1 MSTAYEFLL
10 DYIVSTTDLDPALVS
25 AREDAAE
32 FSLPV
37 PDEATGQ
44 LLSTLAAT
52 TNGDGSTG
60 AIAITPAAGLVG
72 LYLLRGLAEGT
83 TLTCIDPESE
93 HQRQAKALFREA
105 GYSPS
110 RVRFLLSRP
119 LDVMNRLATDSYQLV
134 FAQVSPMD
142 FRALIDAAWPLL
154 RPGGTLVLA
163 DALLDGTIADETRR
177 DRDTLAAREAD
188 ELLRGLEGALLA
200 RLPLGAGV
208 TLVTKRAQAS

>member
-1 MSTAYEFLL
+1 MSNAFEYLRTYVE
-10 DYIVSTTDLDPALVS
+10 STTDTDPAVAH

-37 PDEATGQ
+37 PDEMTGQ
-44 LLSTLAAT
+44 LLTMLAAT
-52 TNGDGSTG
+52 TNGAGSTG

-72 LYLLRGLAEGT
+72 LYMLRGLSEGT

-119 LDVMNRLATDSYQLV
+119 LDVMSRLANDSYQLI
-134 FAQVSPMD
+134 FGQVSPMD
-142 FRALIDAAWPLL
+142 LKALVDAAWPLL

-163 DALLDGTIADETRR
+163 DALLDGTIADATRK
-177 DRDTLAAREAD
+177 DRDTVAAREAD
-188 ELLRGLEGALLA
+188 EYVRSLEGAHVA
-200 RLPLGAGV
+200 RLALGAGT
-208 TLVTKRAQAS
+208 TLITKI